1 MDLEEKSSENRGS
14 TWPLSRQDQIGYH
27 THTHTHMF
35 LSGNV
40 SMGFLPLLS
49 LLKLIFTICDQQM
62 KWSSMSYFSLSVTS
76 SCWGADCWTPR
87 GETL

>member
-27 THTHTHMF
+27 THTHVP
-35 LSGNV
+35 LRNV

-62 KWSSMSYFSLSVTS
+62 KWSSMTYFSLSVL
-76 SCWGADCWTPR
+76 GADCWTPR